1 MGRTYRSTFWK
12 YFKKNI
18 FFQFLPFL
26 ILSII
31 LSIICFFVVRS
42 YTITNMKE
50 SCLSYSISMERMFE
64 DIDNVHFKVVNNAQ
78 AKAVMQSNEYMQDNT
93 EFLNSLRKFHELI
106 DSAVDYSNFVKSIY
120 VVNNNTNMIF
130 SNLQNET
137 IDKFFDKEWV
147 KEYSDE
153 MTMPTVRYINGRE
166 QKYLSFIYPVGYQG
180 KNESAIAINIDFFA
194 LYSMFKETDNVFYI
208 LNESDDVIFGTEEN
222 NALPINKSELM
233 KFKDK
238 NSIKYINNK
247 MIGLYTISNH
257 NNKLMIYIKN
267 SNFMR
272 MYIMYQLVIVFYTLI
287 ILFVVYMLS
296 KKYATYYYNNITDII
311 DLLSLYDAESDAIK
325 KSDEFEFIKNNVTQL
340 VTKNSMNEIQLSKK
354 IIQLKQSQMS
364 ALQTQ
369 ISPHF
374 ILNALNVVNLLL
386 IEQGDLYS
394 NALKIN
400 ENIAKILTHV
410 LANGRYIINIEEEIE
425 CTKDYLEIGRIRK
438 NNSFTVEWN
447 VDEALLKYRTIKF
460 ILQPIVENSVEHG
473 FSGFRGKGKIV
484 IEIKKRNES
493 ICFIVTDNGRG
504 MSRERLSEL
513 NEGLIKNEFPIKKN
527 IAILNVH
534 QRIRLVFGEEYGVK
548 ILKSDENGTAVKM
561 TIPSEFPEGDGK
573 QLF

>member
-106 DSAVDYSNFVKSIY
+106 DSAIDYSNFVKSIY

-166 QKYLSFIYPVGYQG
+166 QKYLSFIYPVGYQE

-194 LYSMFKETDNVFYI
+194 FYSMFKETDNVFYI

-473 FSGFRGKGKIV
+473 FSRFRGKGKIV

>member
-1 MGRTYRSTFWK
+1 
-12 YFKKNI
+12 
-18 FFQFLPFL
+18 
-26 ILSII
+26 
-31 LSIICFFVVRS
+31 
-42 YTITNMKE
+42 
-50 SCLSYSISMERMFE
+50 
-64 DIDNVHFKVVNNAQ
+64 
-78 AKAVMQSNEYMQDNT
+78 
-93 EFLNSLRKFHELI
+93 
-106 DSAVDYSNFVKSIY
+106 
-120 VVNNNTNMIF
+120 
-130 SNLQNET
+130 
-137 IDKFFDKEWV
+137 
-147 KEYSDE
+147 
-153 MTMPTVRYINGRE
+153 MPTVRYINGRE

-194 LYSMFKETDNVFYI
+194 FYSMFKETDNVFYI

-233 KFKDK
+233 KFKEK

-493 ICFIVTDNGRG
+493 ICFVVTDNGRG

-534 QRIRLVFGEEYGVK
+534 QRIRLVFGEEYGVE

>member
-194 LYSMFKETDNVFYI
+194 FYSMFKETDNVFYI

>member
-1 MGRTYRSTFWK
+1 
-12 YFKKNI
+12 
-18 FFQFLPFL
+18 
-26 ILSII
+26 
-31 LSIICFFVVRS
+31 
-42 YTITNMKE
+42 
-50 SCLSYSISMERMFE
+50 MERMFE

-130 SNLQNET
+130 SNLQNQT

-166 QKYLSFIYPVGYQG
+166 QKYLSFIYPVGYQE

-194 LYSMFKETDNVFYI
+194 FYSMFKETDNVFYI

-573 QLF
+573 LLF

>member
-534 QRIRLVFGEEYGVK
+534 QRIRLVFGEEYGVE